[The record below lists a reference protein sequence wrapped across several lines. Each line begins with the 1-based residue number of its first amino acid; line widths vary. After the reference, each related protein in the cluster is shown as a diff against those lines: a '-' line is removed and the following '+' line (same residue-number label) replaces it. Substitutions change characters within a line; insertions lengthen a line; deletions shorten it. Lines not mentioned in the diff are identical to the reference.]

1 MKINIPIGKVILL
14 AISMTLA
21 GCLGIEEGIIL
32 PTETTLPTSTIPPTQ
47 TPLPSA
53 TITSLPSPTPSQTP
67 LPPPP
72 QEAPVQVIPLKG
84 PIASPDAQISGM
96 AWYGDTLVILP
107 QYPER
112 IFPQTGA
119 ASVFALSKQDI
130 LDYLSGSLIGP
141 LTPFRLSFLKECL

>member
-14 AISMTLA
+14 SISMTLA
-21 GCLGIEEGIIL
+21 GCLGIEERIIL
-32 PTETTLPTSTIPPTQ
+32 PTETSLPTSTSLPTQ

-53 TITSLPSPTPSQTP
+53 TITSLPTPSQTP

-72 QEAPVQVIPLKG
+72 QEVPVQVIPLTG

-112 IFPQTGA
+112 IFPQT
-119 ASVFALSKQDI
+119 SNKRSFPLLLYSR
-130 LDYLSGSLIGP
+130 LDCK
-141 LTPFRLSFLKECL
+141 RCN